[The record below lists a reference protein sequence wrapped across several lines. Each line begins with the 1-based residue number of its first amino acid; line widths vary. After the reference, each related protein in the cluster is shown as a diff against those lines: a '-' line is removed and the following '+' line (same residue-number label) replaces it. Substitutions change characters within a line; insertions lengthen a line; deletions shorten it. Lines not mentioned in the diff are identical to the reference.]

1 MKRIVVTLFSLTLA
15 LALFASPTFAQAAP
29 AAAAPERP
37 STGPR
42 AEFLRFMEDAES
54 KFIKLAE
61 KTPAEKFA
69 WRPGEGVRSA
79 GEIFLHVAGG
89 NYSIMR
95 RVGAQAPADFKPQGY
110 DTSTTDKAKIIE
122 ALKASFEHVRKG
134 ALALSDADLEKSAPW
149 FGNRQATYREI
160 LFYLANHQHEHL
172 GQSIAYARM
181 NGIVPPWTE
190 EAQQRQQQAPPKKQ
204 P

>member
-1 MKRIVVTLFSLTLA
+1 MKRIVVSLFSL
-15 LALFASPTFAQAAP
+15 ALFFALTPRAILAQADAP
-29 AAAAPERP
+29 AAP
-37 STGPR
+37 SAGPR
-42 AEFLRFMEDAES
+42 AEFMRFMEDAES

-61 KTPAEKFA
+61 KTPAEKYA
-69 WRPGEGVRSA
+69 WRPGEGIRSA

-95 RVGAQAPADFKPQGY
+95 RVGLQPPADFKPQGY
-110 DTSTTDKAKIIE
+110 DTSTTDKAKIVE

-134 ALALSDADLEKSAPW
+134 AVALSDANLEKTAPW
-149 FGNRQATYREI
+149 FGNRQATYHEI
-160 LFYLANHQHEHL
+160 LFFLANHQHEHL